1 MRLSSSG
8 VLFTSFGHIVG
19 SVGSRERSQNM
30 KAIFRHCD
38 RRTDARTVQRR
49 GRWERSGKR
58 LELPAQIDG
67 RSIDG
72 ASVIVVRPLVFVAN
86 AVSSGSSLTM
96 TDLNNMKSFYGRGKP
111 HLESQRN

>member
-1 MRLSSSG
+1 
-8 VLFTSFGHIVG
+8 
-19 SVGSRERSQNM
+19 M
-30 KAIFRHCD
+30 KAIFRHSD
-38 RRTDARTVQRR
+38 RRTTSMGATEEGEMGEIGKATSTAR
-49 GRWERSGKR
+49 
-58 LELPAQIDG
+58 LPAQIDG

-72 ASVIVVRPLVFVAN
+72 ASVIVVRPPVVVAN